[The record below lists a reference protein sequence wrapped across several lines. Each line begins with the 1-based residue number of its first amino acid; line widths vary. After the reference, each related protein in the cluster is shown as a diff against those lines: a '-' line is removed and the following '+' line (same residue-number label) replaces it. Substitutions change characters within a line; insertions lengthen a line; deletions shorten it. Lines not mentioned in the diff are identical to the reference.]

1 MFLERLTAKPGTYHS
16 RIFCGLY
23 HRVAL
28 VHCHSL
34 KTLKAILYIGRPQR
48 CSTHTCTQWYLN
60 LSPKTVN
67 GTFWINVWN
76 QSSETKCLFLWLYA
90 LFEIIQWLYG
100 DFQWR
105 WLMMHPE
112 ASTLPQHQQNI
123 MQEPASLCGG
133 TWKAKYKFL
142 RVGGNSMYKSPRKNQ
157 SWGRTRS
164 QIQLIYCHDKSVTNR
179 NEHMLQFQSIKVCNL
194 GLQQGYLGRAQSH
207 CRRATKLLP
216 DNIYKMLF
224 VFFIKCFWYSIQ

>member
-67 GTFWINVWN
+67 GTVWINVWKSVIGN
-76 QSSETKCLFLWLYA
+76 QMPFFCDFMCYLKQYSGYMETFSEDDWWCT
-90 LFEIIQWLYG
+90 Q
-100 DFQWR
+100 R
-105 WLMMHPE
+105 HPRYRSINKILCKSLQACVVGHE
-112 ASTLPQHQQNI
+112 KQNI
-123 MQEPASLCGG
+123 NSCVLEGTACIRVRERINREAGQE
-133 TWKAKYKFL
+133 AKF
-142 RVGGNSMYKSPRKNQ
+142 N
-157 SWGRTRS
+157 
-164 QIQLIYCHDKSVTNR
+164 
-179 NEHMLQFQSIKVCNL
+179 
-194 GLQQGYLGRAQSH
+194 
-207 CRRATKLLP
+207 
-216 DNIYKMLF
+216 
-224 VFFIKCFWYSIQ
+224 